1 MLHHHRHNVPHFT
14 IILFAN
20 KSLSPRSHR
29 ISLGALFTKCLA
41 RLFFFKIKI
50 YILLESHAAAVCNWF
65 SPPFRFFGSAP
76 KNLGNW
82 VGREQARR
90 MMFPSD
96 RMTFHYVSVAIACVS
111 RQHTR
116 NRTPVVDR
124 CRPPAQKLRLTAHL
138 FFFLSFIFCAFT
150 TSIDTYRFRR
160 LRVCRFGVVKKKT
173 LKKRS
178 LTGASVWYIHLV
190 SNPSCKIKGA
200 EKTKFWYFSCCFVS
214 STIRRPSSD
223 ENKFF
228 SFFAFTISSLYANGW
243 NKTFLLSIPILIF
256 RREEAEELYKITKK
270 VKEFFFSLFS
280 AARN

>member
-1 MLHHHRHNVPHFT
+1 MNGAQLCF
-14 IILFAN
+14 IIIVIMFHISLLFSLRINLFRPAAIVSLSAPYLPSVWPVYFFQNQNIYSIGESRCCRLQLITHLFA
-20 KSLSPRSHR
+20 HY
-29 ISLGALFTKCLA
+29 AF
-41 RLFFFKIKI
+41 
-50 YILLESHAAAVCNWF
+50 VDMF
-65 SPPFRFFGSAP
+65 SPPFRFLDRLQ

-160 LRVCRFGVVKKKT
+160 LRVCRFGVVKKNVE
-173 LKKRS
+173 KK
-178 LTGASVWYIHLV
+178 GV
-190 SNPSCKIKGA
+190 
-200 EKTKFWYFSCCFVS
+200 
-214 STIRRPSSD
+214 
-223 ENKFF
+223 
-228 SFFAFTISSLYANGW
+228 
-243 NKTFLLSIPILIF
+243 
-256 RREEAEELYKITKK
+256 
-270 VKEFFFSLFS
+270 
-280 AARN
+280 